1 MASKNLASS
10 FRFCIGLHTDTH
22 NSETDSQHV
31 NKLRERLIEQV
42 GVLKEGLKLFGENC
56 QDYRGLYEHLN
67 ATYNQKLLKSLE
79 QYTS

>member
-42 GVLKEGLKLFGENC
+42 GVLKEGLKLFGEVMSF
-56 QDYRGLYEHLN
+56 G
-67 ATYNQKLLKSLE
+67 
-79 QYTS
+79 